1 MYSRLRVRP
10 GACGRA
16 SASATAA
23 RAPKGAEDEL
33 ALARGSGAV
42 AARRSDATR
51 FHSREKWRERGG
63 GAAER
68 QTEDG
73 VAAHAAWSRPSS
85 SAGSRGAGHVAL
97 DRARP
102 RHQPQRAHG
111 VAADGP
117 RRARLEFRASI
128 LRPAA
133 AADRLDAGLVV
144 GLQAGPADLLARRRA
159 VLQPRH
165 HSRWSRRPQRGV
177 DRRRA
182 ARAPRSAGRVAR
194 ALPELEL
201 ARDAAHLA
209 DGDPVVDLEPA
220 QLRRRHA
227 AHVNLLR
234 RHRVVV
240 FEAGEREAARRH
252 AEQRREL
259 CDRAKGVDALLAEHE
274 AHVLGVVLRRV
285 GGWWPTLEPD
295 FGAVLAQ
302 LADDKIARC
311 VFERAADAGNFGRDV
326 LEDAAGVLVGRR
338 RGGPLRH
345 RRRGL
350 SWV

>member
-1 MYSRLRVRP
+1 M
-10 GACGRA
+10 
-16 SASATAA
+16 AA
-23 RAPKGAEDEL
+23 QAF
-33 ALARGSGAV
+33 
-42 AARRSDATR
+42 DATR
-51 FHSREKWRERGG
+51 FYSREVSVSEE
-63 GAAER
+63 AALAER

-73 VAAHAAWSRPSS
+73 VAAPRRVVAAVEALR
-85 SAGSRGAGHVAL
+85 AREALEHVAL
-97 DRARP
+97 DHRARP

-117 RRARLEFRASI
+117 RGARLEFGAAHVAPR
-128 LRPAA
+128 LRPQ
-133 AADRLDAGLVV
+133 DRLDAGLVV
-144 GLQAGPADLLARRRA
+144 GLQAGAADLLVARRRA
-159 VLQPRH
+159 KALQPKVIHKAVGRD
-165 HSRWSRRPQRGV
+165 RRQRGV

-182 ARAPRSAGRVAR
+182 ARRAAQRDAEAVAR

-259 CDRAKGVDALLAEHE
+259 RDRAKGVDALLAEHE
-274 AHVLGVVLRRV
+274 AYVLGVVLRRV
-285 GGWWPTLEPD
+285 GGWRPTLRTSSRP
-295 FGAVLAQ
+295 
-302 LADDKIARC
+302 
-311 VFERAADAGNFGRDV
+311 RAAR
-326 LEDAAGVLVGRR
+326 
-338 RGGPLRH
+338 
-345 RRRGL
+345 
-350 SWV
+350 